1 MCLRSKYVDHSTDTL
16 EGRDTFHGLGIISC
30 SILPKELL
38 DKRVKQIPTIL
49 KRKTIERNDSIK
61 LHCYEEKIAHSL
73 SKMIPTPLKDIKEK
87 IAVFKTVLN
96 MDLLWHTSGIF
107 NKAERQRPR
116 PNWNGFMDQF
126 TSEKT
131 NVPLQC
137 YHWFILTQVMKAAY
151 IRHHFI

>member
-1 MCLRSKYVDHSTDTL
+1 
-16 EGRDTFHGLGIISC
+16 
-30 SILPKELL
+30 
-38 DKRVKQIPTIL
+38 
-49 KRKTIERNDSIK
+49 
-61 LHCYEEKIAHSL
+61 
-73 SKMIPTPLKDIKEK
+73 MIPTPLKDIKEK

-131 NVPLQC
+131 KVPLQC
-137 YHWFILTQVMKAAY
+137 YH
-151 IRHHFI
+151 